1 MKGLGFAFSFFLR
14 TCIARTNLRCGAC
27 LFLFWFR
34 ILSEF
39 IAQQSTVR
47 RLTARFLRIQDIRIV
62 LEGVAVKDNLVDPI
76 AAKAL
81 SIPRKL

>member
-1 MKGLGFAFSFFLR
+1 M
-14 TCIARTNLRCGAC
+14 
-27 LFLFWFR
+27 FWFR

-62 LEGVAVKDNLVDPI
+62 LEGVAVKDHLVDPI

-81 SIPRKL
+81 SIPPKL